1 MHHSHY
7 VHSNA
12 LIRKKMIIAKNNQQ
26 RNNQAPNNNIENMI
40 LGTIETSNNTIDQNL
55 YARFKNRRD
64 YDTLQ
69 FKDKSK
75 YLQNIPYKTIS
86 DKSAFEKKI
95 NTEDDLV
102 LNRVAKSSADTRVIE
117 KRIAKTI
124 NERKQFDLEQ
134 RQEYTIDKKKK
145 YEKEFA
151 DELNGRFNN
160 ICINQS
166 DTKDLKKGSYKY
178 HEKCQ
183 QELEKNQRNIDQ
195 IIDQLID
202 GSYINK
208 ML

>member
-1 MHHSHY
+1 
-7 VHSNA
+7 
-12 LIRKKMIIAKNNQQ
+12 MIIAKNNQQ
-26 RNNQAPNNNIENMI
+26 QNNQAPNNNIENMI

-55 YARFKNRRD
+55 YTRFKNRRD
-64 YDTLQ
+64 YDTSQ

-75 YLQNIPYKTIS
+75 YLQNIPYKAIS
-86 DKSAFEKKI
+86 DKSVFEKKI

-102 LNRVAKSSADTRVIE
+102 LSRVAKSFDDVRVIE

-134 RQEYTIDKKKK
+134 RREYTVDKKKE

-151 DELNGRFNN
+151 NELNGRFNN
-160 ICINQS
+160 IHVNQS
-166 DTKDLKKGSYKY
+166 DIKDLKKGSYKY

-183 QELEKNQRNIDQ
+183 QELEKNQQNIDQ

-202 GSYINK
+202 GSSINK

>member
-1 MHHSHY
+1 MHHSRY
-7 VHSNA
+7 VHSNT

-26 RNNQAPNNNIENMI
+26 QNNQAPNNNIENMI

-55 YARFKNRRD
+55 YTRFKNRRD
-64 YDTLQ
+64 YDTSQ

-75 YLQNIPYKTIS
+75 YLQNIPYKAIS
-86 DKSAFEKKI
+86 DKSVFEKKI

-102 LNRVAKSSADTRVIE
+102 LSRVAKSFDDVRVIE

-134 RQEYTIDKKKK
+134 RREYTVDKKKE

-151 DELNGRFNN
+151 NELNGRFNN
-160 ICINQS
+160 IHVNQS
-166 DTKDLKKGSYKY
+166 DIKDLKKGSYKY

-183 QELEKNQRNIDQ
+183 QELEKNQQNIDQ

-202 GSYINK
+202 GSSINK

>member
-1 MHHSHY
+1 
-7 VHSNA
+7 
-12 LIRKKMIIAKNNQQ
+12 MIIAKNNQQ
-26 RNNQAPNNNIENMI
+26 QNNQAPNNNIENMI

-55 YARFKNRRD
+55 YTRFKNRRD
-64 YDTLQ
+64 YDTSQ

-75 YLQNIPYKTIS
+75 YLQNIPYKAIS
-86 DKSAFEKKI
+86 DKSVFEKQI
-95 NTEDDLV
+95 NTEDDLI
-102 LNRVAKSSADTRVIE
+102 LSRVAKSFDDVRVIE

-134 RQEYTIDKKKK
+134 RREYTVDKKKE

-151 DELNGRFNN
+151 NELNGRFNN
-160 ICINQS
+160 IHVNQS
-166 DTKDLKKGSYKY
+166 DIKDLKKGSYKY

-183 QELEKNQRNIDQ
+183 QELEKNQQNIDQ

-202 GSYINK
+202 GSSINK

>member
-1 MHHSHY
+1 
-7 VHSNA
+7 
-12 LIRKKMIIAKNNQQ
+12 MIIAKNNQQ
-26 RNNQAPNNNIENMI
+26 QNNQAPNNNIENMI

-64 YDTLQ
+64 YDTSQ

-75 YLQNIPYKTIS
+75 YLQNIPYKAIS
-86 DKSAFEKKI
+86 DKSVFEKKI

-102 LNRVAKSSADTRVIE
+102 LSRVAKSFDDVRVIE

-134 RQEYTIDKKKK
+134 RREYTVDKKKE

-151 DELNGRFNN
+151 NELNGRFNN
-160 ICINQS
+160 IHINQS
-166 DTKDLKKGSYKY
+166 DIKDLKKGSYKY

-183 QELEKNQRNIDQ
+183 QELEKNQQNIDQ

-202 GSYINK
+202 GSSINK